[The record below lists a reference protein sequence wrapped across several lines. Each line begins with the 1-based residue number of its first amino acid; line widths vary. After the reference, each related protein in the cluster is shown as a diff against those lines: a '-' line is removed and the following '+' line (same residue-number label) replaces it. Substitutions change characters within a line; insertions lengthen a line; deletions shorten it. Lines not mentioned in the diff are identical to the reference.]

1 MEIIIA
7 LVVIVVVGALV
18 YFNRSAKSLD
28 INNDGKVDLADAKA
42 AVDNAVAG
50 VTAAADVNND
60 GVVDAEDAKAAVEN
74 TVQGVKKQVRRA
86 AKPKSP
92 ATVKTSKTRG
102 RKPKKA
108 E

>member
-1 MEIIIA
+1 MEILFGLIIA
-7 LVVIVVVGALV
+7 VIVVSLI
-18 YFNRSAKSLD
+18 YFNR
-28 INNDGKVDLADAKA
+28 
-42 AVDNAVAG
+42 DNKG
-50 VTAAADVNND
+50 LDVNND
-60 GVVDAEDAKAAVEN
+60 GKVDAEDAKAAVEN

>member
-1 MEIIIA
+1 MEILFGLIIA
-7 LVVIVVVGALV
+7 VIVVSLI
-18 YFNRSAKSLD
+18 YFNRDSKGL
-28 INNDGKVDLADAKA
+28 
-42 AVDNAVAG
+42 
-50 VTAAADVNND
+50 DVNND
-60 GVVDAEDAKAAVEN
+60 GKVDAEDAKAAVEN